1 MPRLALNKKR
11 IVVAAWLAFLVI
23 VLYLF
28 FFQAEFSRSIFM
40 RLLSLPLL
48 ISGSIYL
55 LLGCLRGFTLIPST
69 YLILLGLV
77 FLPAWP
83 LLILT
88 LVGILFS
95 SLMVYYFSEYL
106 GFDAYLEKKHPASV
120 RKLKTILQKNEL
132 PIVVLWSMAPFLP
145 TDAVCY
151 ACGTLRVNVY
161 KFLLGVLIGEAV
173 VCYVYIF
180 LGKDILSF
188 FM

>member
-1 MPRLALNKKR
+1 ML
-11 IVVAAWLAFLVI
+11 AWLVFLVI

-28 FFQAEFSRSIFM
+28 LFQAEFAKGIFI
-40 RLLSLPLL
+40 RLFSLPLI
-48 ISGSIYL
+48 ISGGIYL

-83 LLILT
+83 LFILT

-106 GFDAYLEKKHPASV
+106 GFDTYLEKKHQKSLL
-120 RKLKTILQKNEL
+120 KLKTILQKNEL
-132 PIVVLWSMAPFLP
+132 PIVTLWSMAPFLP

-151 ACGTLRVNVY
+151 VCGTLRVNVY

-173 VCYVYIF
+173 VCYIYIF

-188 FM
+188 FF